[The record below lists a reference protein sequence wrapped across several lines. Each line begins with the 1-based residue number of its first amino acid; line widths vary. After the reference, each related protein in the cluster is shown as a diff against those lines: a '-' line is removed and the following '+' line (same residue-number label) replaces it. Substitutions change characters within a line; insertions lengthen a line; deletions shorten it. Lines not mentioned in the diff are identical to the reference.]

1 MSTNWRV
8 CIRENAR
15 APERGSVWRELA
27 DDSGVFIAQTYE
39 PYAEFIVRACNS
51 HDEMVA
57 ALKLC
62 EEKMPYTSC
71 CPGWSGVGNH
81 NEDCL
86 VGRALAKAKS

>member
-57 ALKLC
+57 ALENLAFRIRN
-62 EEKMPYTSC
+62 YTDGAAVC
-71 CPGWSGVGNH
+71 RRELG
-81 NEDCL
+81 EADA
-86 VGRALAKAKS
+86 ALAKAKS